1 MKKITYKERATF
13 YIQEVNKDYK
23 KIKLLKTIKK
33 KYNIN
38 SMVLCPCA
46 SGIYLRECSELFEES
61 YFIDIEK
68 TMINII
74 NDQIAQQNIKNVKTY
89 ICDMKNIN
97 ELKIE
102 CDCIFALDQGIQ
114 YLNSSDLKKFLENSY
129 SVTKYIV
136 LEVFDFN
143 LGKSLTYYDSKI
155 EDNKFYFS
163 KQFTFNE
170 LNIKRYNKHIHHKSY
185 IEFWYQYFNK
195 DNHLFETN
203 FKLYN
208 YEPNTIKKI
217 VDRSNR
223 FVIQEKIKD
232 KNGTYIIVLKRISD
246 KNRKESIKIV

>member
-13 YIQEVNKDYK
+13 YIQEVKKDYK
-23 KIKLLKTIKK
+23 KIKLLKAIKD
-33 KYNIN
+33 KYDIT
-38 SMVLCPCA
+38 SMALCPCA
-46 SGIYLRECSELFEES
+46 SGVYLRECSEIFKES

-74 NDQIAQQNIKNVKTY
+74 NNQKEQQSIKNVKTY

-114 YLNSSDLKKFLENSY
+114 YLNYSNLKNFLENSY
-129 SVTKYIV
+129 SITKYIV
-136 LEVFDFN
+136 LELFDFN
-143 LGKSLTYYDSKI
+143 LGKTLTYYDSKV

-163 KQFTFNE
+163 KQFTFND
-170 LNIKRYNKHIHHKSY
+170 LNIKRYNKHIHYKTH

-195 DNHLFETN
+195 DNLIFETN

-208 YEPNTIKKI
+208 YEYNMIKKI
-217 VDRSNR
+217 VDKSNK
-223 FVIQEKIKD
+223 FVIQEKIED
-232 KNGTYIIVLKRISD
+232 ENGTYIIVLKRISN
-246 KNRKESIKIV
+246 KK